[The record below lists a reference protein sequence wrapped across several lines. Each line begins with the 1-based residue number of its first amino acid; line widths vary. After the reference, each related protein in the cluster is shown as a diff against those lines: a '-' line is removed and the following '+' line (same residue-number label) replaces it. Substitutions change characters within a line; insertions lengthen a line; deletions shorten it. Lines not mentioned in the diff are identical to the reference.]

1 MFFLPEDQTPDL
13 WDILFND
20 DEEQNN
26 EEDDVVK
33 KLRDVIKPQY

>member
-1 MFFLPEDQTPDL
+1 MFFLPEDQTPDW